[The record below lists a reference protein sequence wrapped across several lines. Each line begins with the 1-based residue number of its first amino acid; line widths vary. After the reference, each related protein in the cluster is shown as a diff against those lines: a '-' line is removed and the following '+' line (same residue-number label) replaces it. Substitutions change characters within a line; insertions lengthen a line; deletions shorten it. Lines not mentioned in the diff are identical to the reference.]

1 MQGEKSAIPINY
13 HSCRWHYEYVYDF
26 GYVYDYT
33 YDYEN
38 HTTGPGSRM
47 TIKSA
52 AFPKATSPAKY
63 FGSLQ
68 YCQWNNNDSEGMK
81 PLRAEPNGF
90 RVHLLNHSDTLSC

>member
-47 TIKSA
+47 TITLA
-52 AFPKATSPAKY
+52 AFPKATSPAE
-63 FGSLQ
+63 FLAPCNTANGTRTTARGF
-68 YCQWNNNDSEGMK
+68 E
-81 PLRAEPNGF
+81 PLRAEPNEF